1 MRQRELSEGG
11 ARTARSWRSSI
22 EVGQTEPCRQC
33 APRSSRTPFGS
44 SQAVANEAPR
54 VLEDLG
60 EIHGA
65 DTDARRLEQLLAVA
79 RGVQGVRAGAN
90 GSDERRPEA
99 VHDAAHSEE
108 AAEIG
113 SERLRIGMDRVAVR
127 QRERN
132 PILPATGFVIAGC
145 HPASARNP
153 FRIVFNFQRACRG
166 SHRGEARD
174 TATHIDALSAV
185 ECGQISARDAIFRG
199 VWGARCGERSSPALR
214 HRPQTPCM
222 LLLSERTFMKLLRLV
237 LTAAFTLALA
247 APAAAQRYTAKQDGD
262 VIELADTSAQMN
274 VSVVWSM
281 SNAWRIQVKGK
292 DLVRASATLADF
304 QARPGFNGMP
314 LLAPFAN
321 RLDETAFYANG
332 KKYNFDLELGNVRGP
347 IPSTGFVNGSKAWQ
361 LVEFKADG
369 KSAWVTCKLDFYKNP
384 QYMQQFPFAHTI
396 TMTYRV
402 ADGALEVRTRL
413 DNLSNEPMPVV
424 IGYHPVYELPD
435 GTRNDWTVSADAKTH
450 WIEIPQRLPTG
461 ETQPIENFFGSDRTA
476 IQLGKYA
483 LIDDVFTDLVRD
495 ANGRATMKLLYNGKE
510 LHVSLG
516 PKYKTVLMW
525 STPLG
530 GGGGGGRGGGAGRA
544 GGQGQGAPAAGGGRA
559 ANPAPTS
566 SGPFPVDPAQGV
578 KVAPP
583 AVPPA
588 EGAPAPTT
596 RGFIAFEPM
605 VAITNALNLAHK
617 GVYKDLQS
625 IPPAGSWEESF
636 WITTKGY

>member
-1 MRQRELSEGG
+1 
-11 ARTARSWRSSI
+11 
-22 EVGQTEPCRQC
+22 
-33 APRSSRTPFGS
+33 
-44 SQAVANEAPR
+44 
-54 VLEDLG
+54 
-60 EIHGA
+60 
-65 DTDARRLEQLLAVA
+65 
-79 RGVQGVRAGAN
+79 
-90 GSDERRPEA
+90 
-99 VHDAAHSEE
+99 
-108 AAEIG
+108 
-113 SERLRIGMDRVAVR
+113 
-127 QRERN
+127 
-132 PILPATGFVIAGC
+132 
-145 HPASARNP
+145 
-153 FRIVFNFQRACRG
+153 
-166 SHRGEARD
+166 
-174 TATHIDALSAV
+174 
-185 ECGQISARDAIFRG
+185 
-199 VWGARCGERSSPALR
+199 
-214 HRPQTPCM
+214 
-222 LLLSERTFMKLLRLV
+222 MKLLRCV
-237 LTAAFTLALA
+237 LTATFALALA
-247 APAAAQRYTAKQDGD
+247 VPAAAQRYTAKQDGD
-262 VIELADTSAQMN
+262 VIELADTSAQMQ

-281 SNAWRIQVKGK
+281 SDAWRIQVKGK
-292 DLVRASATLADF
+292 NLVRSSPTLADF

-361 LVEFKADG
+361 LVEYKADG
-369 KSAWVTCKLDFYKNP
+369 KSAWVTCRLDFYKNP
-384 QYMQQFPFAHTI
+384 QFIKQFPFAHTI

-424 IGYHPVYELPD
+424 IGYHPIFELPD
-435 GTRNDWTVSADAKTH
+435 GNRNDWTVSADAKTH

-461 ETQPIENFFGSDRTA
+461 ETQPIEKFFGADRTA

-495 ANGRATMKLLYNGKE
+495 ANGRATMKLMHGGKE

-530 GGGGGGRGGGAGRA
+530 GGGGGGRGGGR
-544 GGQGQGAPAAGGGRA
+544 GGAAPAGGGA
-559 ANPAPTS
+559 PPPPAP
-566 SGPFPVDPAQGV
+566 SGPFPVDTAQGV

-588 EGAPAPTT
+588 EGAPAPATK
-596 RGFIAFEPM
+596 GFIAFEPM

-617 GVYKDLQS
+617 GVYKELQS